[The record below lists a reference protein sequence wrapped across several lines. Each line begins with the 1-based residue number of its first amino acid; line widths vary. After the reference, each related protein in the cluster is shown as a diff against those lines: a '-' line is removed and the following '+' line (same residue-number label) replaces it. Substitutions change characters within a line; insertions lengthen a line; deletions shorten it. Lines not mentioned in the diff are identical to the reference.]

1 MVRRSSFEIVLAFAV
16 GALLGLGA
24 HLGTGRAEPSNPAVE
39 VAGAVLER
47 TTVPTE
53 VLDGAAAAVL
63 RVTAEGCGASR
74 QGSATLFL
82 GPSGDPAL
90 VTNAHVVRG
99 ASSVLVELADGTGVR
114 VATLG
119 LLDGRDAALL
129 DPAPVLEAGATPVPW
144 GAGAALADDVVVAG
158 HPAGRFRVEQ
168 AMVRSVDL
176 RRGFGSTTEVLLVS
190 ATAEGGHSGGAVLD
204 EDGAM
209 VGLVAAR
216 DPGSADVVA
225 YRVED
230 LIGVGSRVD
239 RSC

>member
-24 HLGTGRAEPSNPAVE
+24 HFWTDRSEPAGPAVE

-47 TTVPTE
+47 ATVPAE
-53 VLDGAAAAVL
+53 LEDLAGAAVL
-63 RVTAEGCGASR
+63 RVTAEGCGARR
-74 QGSATLFL
+74 QGSATLFQ
-82 GPSGDPAL
+82 GPTGDPAL

-99 ASSVLVELADGTGVR
+99 ATSVLVELADGTSVR

-129 DPAPVLEAGATPVPW
+129 DPGPALDAGAVPVRW
-144 GAGAALADDVVVAG
+144 GGGAALADEVVVAG
-158 HPAGRFRVEQ
+158 HPAGRLRVEP
-168 AMVRSVDL
+168 ATVRSVEL
-176 RRGFGSTTEVLLVS
+176 RQSYDETTEVLVVS

-204 EDGAM
+204 TDGAV

-216 DPGSADVVA
+216 DPRSGDVVA